1 MLEIAT
7 LDTLIQISDIL
18 TRQKW
23 TELFALAL
31 RMLFVVVLGEVILYC
46 LVEQPSLLKNRLSTE
61 QVAFSL
67 EFVFA

>member
-46 LVEQPSLLKNRLSTE
+46 LVE
-61 QVAFSL
+61 
-67 EFVFA
+67 